1 MSDGMTILLHAVIEH
16 NLLAYSKLYNNIMLE
31 GLGPPPPCMWLQVN
45 SVIDKITAKEREWLN
60 TTIITADIMRSRR
73 TR

>member
-31 GLGPPPPCMWLQVN
+31 GLGQLLEIPPPGEDGEDCQQ
-45 SVIDKITAKEREWLN
+45 D
-60 TTIITADIMRSRR
+60 DHGG
-73 TR
+73 

>member
-1 MSDGMTILLHAVIEH
+1 
-16 NLLAYSKLYNNIMLE
+16 
-31 GLGPPPPCMWLQVN
+31 MWLQVH

-73 TR
+73 TRSGQEADI

>member
-31 GLGPPPPCMWLQVN
+31 GLGPPPTMHVVAGEQC
-45 SVIDKITAKEREWLN
+45 D
-60 TTIITADIMRSRR
+60 
-73 TR
+73 